1 MTGRIKSLIA
11 DARRWQKE
19 HAAAGRRIEAAA
31 CAIRTK
37 ALREALEIVEEED
50 G

>member
-1 MTGRIKSLIA
+1 MIDQIKALIA
-11 DARRWQKE
+11 EAERWQKE
-19 HAAAGRRIEAAA
+19 HSTAGRRIEAAA